1 MDKGLEQEI
10 IDEAESNKNS
20 LMDLEASVKKLE
32 LVFGREFGEVN
43 PSYNYDVHKSID
55 QVAIKFDELIA
66 ALGDAISDFENN
78 ISDMKCS
85 GVYDEREHATY

>member
-1 MDKGLEQEI
+1 M
-10 IDEAESNKNS
+10 
-20 LMDLEASVKKLE
+20 
-32 LVFGREFGEVN
+32 EVN